1 MDYEEVY
8 RVMKIEIEAYLVP
21 RKLYDESQNQLSLLK
36 SELEIA
42 KSDLKKLKSENSQL
56 TETYNQLKDERLGD
70 ALKID
75 VLQAEMKA
83 LEAERKTFEVKFDAV
98 SSKLKLKTHE
108 YDSLLKSKSQD
119 IKIFVTQDLNAA
131 KKSSIGTQTIKQE
144 QEEIGIV
151 NLPASS
157 SSQQKT
163 PPAKTGTKRTSH
175 DDNRKITKEKRMKT
189 ENSDSRLTRK
199 STENNQKFT
208 CVECH
213 SHWANDVEMNHGGDP
228 DKTVVPNPRKTI
240 HTFST
245 LEAYKDHRVGEHE
258 DTYADLF
265 HYYHSNNGKACKIC
279 GLKFID
285 KYDHDLHVDIE
296 HLNLSDLTN
305 KQIYDLHLKYT
316 DTD

>member
-1 MDYEEVY
+1 MT
-8 RVMKIEIEAYLVP
+8 P
-21 RKLYDESQNQLSLLK
+21 ESQVQ
-36 SELEIA
+36 
-42 KSDLKKLKSENSQL
+42 
-56 TETYNQLKDERLGD
+56 
-70 ALKID
+70 
-75 VLQAEMKA
+75 
-83 LEAERKTFEVKFDAV
+83 
-98 SSKLKLKTHE
+98 
-108 YDSLLKSKSQD
+108 
-119 IKIFVTQDLNAA
+119 
-131 KKSSIGTQTIKQE
+131 KSSIGTQTIKQE
-144 QEEIGIV
+144 PEEIGVV
-151 NLPASS
+151 NVPASL
-157 SSQQKT
+157 SSQPKT
-163 PPAKTGTKRTSH
+163 LPAKTGTKRTSH

-189 ENSDSRLTRK
+189 ENSDSRVTRK

-213 SHWANDVEMNHGGDP
+213 SHWANDVKMNHGGDP
-228 DKTVVPNPRKTI
+228 DKTGVPNPRKTI